1 MDVHTMIMRLK
12 KLFDEA
18 SRKERYETSKELFHC
33 KTTEGYSVNTHV
45 LKMISYIEKLDQL
58 GFVMDHEL
66 SIELILQSLP
76 QSFSQFIMNYHMNK
90 LDSTLKLFNMLKTA
104 ERALKKEKDLV
115 LLVQSSRMSKKK
127 DKNNKG
133 VVSKVNKL
141 TRSIKKDKGICYHY
155 GKEGY

>member
-1 MDVHTMIMRLK
+1 
-12 KLFDEA
+12 
-18 SRKERYETSKELFHC
+18 
-33 KTTEGYSVNTHV
+33 
-45 LKMISYIEKLDQL
+45 
-58 GFVMDHEL
+58 
-66 SIELILQSLP
+66 
-76 QSFSQFIMNYHMNK
+76 MNK

-155 GKEGY
+155 GKEGYWRRNCHLATVKANKLNEASTLSMFIIKNYLTTLHCSSWYWLSNAVFTFIIAYRN